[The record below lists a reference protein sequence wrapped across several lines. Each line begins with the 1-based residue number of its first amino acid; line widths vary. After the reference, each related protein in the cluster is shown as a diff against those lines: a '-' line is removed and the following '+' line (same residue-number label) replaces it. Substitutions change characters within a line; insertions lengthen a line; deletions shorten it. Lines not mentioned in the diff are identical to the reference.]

1 MSGQRGLSIRKIAAQ
16 DVDRA
21 RELIRQLGYDL
32 DPDEFSRRLS
42 AVASA
47 DQHALLVAELEHEVV
62 GLMHL
67 YARPALDKPVEAI
80 VQALVVD
87 SRHRSK
93 RIGQALMQA
102 AESWA
107 QDRHLSSVALTSQIK
122 RTDAHRFYQSLGY
135 EIAATSHLLRK
146 SINLDQFN
154 LD

>member
-1 MSGQRGLSIRKIAAQ
+1 MSGPIGLSIRKFAAP

-32 DPDEFSRRLS
+32 DPDEFNRRLA

-47 DQHALLVAELEHEVV
+47 DEHALLVAELEQEVV

-67 YARPALDKPVEAI
+67 YVRPALDKPVEAI
-80 VQALVVD
+80 VQALIVD
-87 SRHRSK
+87 SRHRGKS
-93 RIGQALMQA
+93 IGEALMQA

-107 QDRHLSSVALTSQIK
+107 RERHLASVALTSHIK

-146 SINLDQFN
+146 SINLD
-154 LD
+154 